1 MSISSV
7 KNSIQK
13 YREDWNLII
22 DFKAGEKIVKAK
34 KELYLPAINNAMRNN
49 DKYYEAYQER
59 GEVRPYTQKGIETN
73 VGMIFSK
80 DPVIPEYPE
89 KVTRIIDD
97 VTDSGVSLSEFIAEL
112 SDEICTTQFA
122 GILIDHSKVPNLEIS
137 VADRKE
143 LNIRSFSV
151 LYPALSI
158 VNFGTYGNGKLRFV
172 VLQED
177 YEEYTDEDVDKL
189 YPEVKSQYRL
199 LILRNGIYY
208 NEVYRMDE
216 KKNQEYLYDQ
226 QIPIKNGERFKFIP
240 FIFVNGL
247 SNIPKIEHPRMLSV
261 ATANKHD
268 YQDHTDYK
276 WLLHNCAAPTA
287 WVTGVKK
294 EDDLSRVGPGVV
306 WKLSQPDAKVGVL
319 EVAGNAFPSME
330 NNLQSN
336 TEKIASMI
344 MDSLGIQKS
353 NETATRERYEM
364 KGKTVAL
371 RQISKSIESAINKML
386 EWLFDWEG
394 QEWKEEY
401 KVRFHTDFVQ
411 VNLDAQEI
419 QALVSAY
426 IQGAISLQDLFYNF
440 QKGGKVNPEKT
451 FTEHQDEITA
461 TGGNINFGEND

>member
-1 MSISSV
+1 MGISSV
-7 KNSIQK
+7 KSSIQK

-89 KVTRIIDD
+89 TLKRIIEDI
-97 VTDSGVSLSEFIAEL
+97 TDSGVSLSEFIAEL

-122 GILIDHSKVPNLEIS
+122 GILIDHSKSPALEIS
-137 VADRKE
+137 IAKKRE
-143 LNIRSFSV
+143 LNIRTFAI

-158 VNFGTYGNGKLRFV
+158 VNFGTYGNSKLRFV

-177 YEEYTDEDVDKL
+177 YDDYADDDIDKL
-189 YPEVKSQYRL
+189 YPEVKKQYRL

-208 NEVYRMDE
+208 NEVYRIDE

-226 QIPIKNGERFKFIP
+226 QIPIKNGKSFNFIP

-306 WKLSQPDAKVGVL
+306 WKLSQPEAKVGVL

-371 RQISKSIESAINKML
+371 RQIAKSIESAINKML
-386 EWLFDWEG
+386 EWIFDWEG
-394 QEWKEEY
+394 QIWKEEY